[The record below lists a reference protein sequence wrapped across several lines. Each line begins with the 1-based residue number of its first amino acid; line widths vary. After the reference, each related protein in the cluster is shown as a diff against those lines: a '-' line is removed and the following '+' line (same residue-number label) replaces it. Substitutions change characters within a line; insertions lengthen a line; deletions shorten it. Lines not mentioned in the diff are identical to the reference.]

1 MNEQG
6 TERCTFI
13 QKKKNSLDLTLL
25 AFKVIYIWRRE
36 SRFSIVHQTR
46 PIGIFI
52 VFSLQLPQIV

>member
-1 MNEQG
+1 MNKAQ
-6 TERCTFI
+6 RDVLLYK
-13 QKKKNSLDLTLL
+13 KKKNSLDLTLL